1 MNYQLLLECY
11 STGTEMTEDE
21 LQMLEIELDTQ
32 IESIKVSRTQGCLEI
47 APKHICE
54 AALVCE
60 GSIWITCLASVLDKC
75 SLPSLGQ
82 KAKGAIVFDELVRQG
97 YVITD

>member
-11 STGTEMTEDE
+11 SSGSELTKDE

-32 IESIKVSRTQGCLEI
+32 IESIKFSRNQGCLEI
-47 APKHICE
+47 APIHICN

-60 GSIWITCLASVLDKC
+60 ESLWITCLAAVLDKC
-75 SLPSLGQ
+75 SPPLIGQ
-82 KAKGAIVFDELVRQG
+82 NAKVAIVFDELVRQG
-97 YVITD
+97 YFATN

>member
-11 STGTEMTEDE
+11 SSGSEMTKDE

-32 IESIKVSRTQGCLEI
+32 IESIKVSRTQGCLKI
-47 APKHICE
+47 APKHICQ

-60 GSIWITCLASVLDKC
+60 GSVWITCLAAVLDKC
-75 SLPSLGQ
+75 LPPSIGQ
-82 KAKGAIVFDELVRQG
+82 KAKGAIVFDELVRLG
-97 YVITD
+97 YYATN

>member
-1 MNYQLLLECY
+1 
-11 STGTEMTEDE
+11 MTQDE

-47 APKHICE
+47 APKHICK
-54 AALVCE
+54 AALICE
-60 GSIWITCLASVLDKC
+60 GSAWISCLASVLDKC
-75 SLPSLGQ
+75 SPPSLGQ

-97 YVITD
+97 YVIND